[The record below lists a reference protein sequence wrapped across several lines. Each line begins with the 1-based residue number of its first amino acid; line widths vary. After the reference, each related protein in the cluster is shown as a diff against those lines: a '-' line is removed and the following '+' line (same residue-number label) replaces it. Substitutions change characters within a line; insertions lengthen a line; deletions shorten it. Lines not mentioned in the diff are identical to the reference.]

1 MFIKERKRKENKRR
15 KKRKK
20 EKKKEER
27 KNQSKWRRARGNGK
41 EKQVLW
47 NKQCLNHVQSCGK
60 E

>member
-41 EKQVLW
+41 EKQGFLEQTMFEPCTELW
-47 NKQCLNHVQSCGK
+47 
-60 E
+60 